1 MRGIGLLRRAAAC
14 PSCGTSCR
22 ALPSTRTSVSR
33 FSSSPRLWFSSTT
46 RVNIGDPPLNVEG
59 RSPAM
64 MSGKER
70 RWRAVHNRAE
80 LPKTP
85 CRTRFAPS
93 PTGYLH
99 LGSLRTALFNYLIA
113 KATGGQFILRVE
125 DTDQTRLV
133 PDAEERLFAD
143 LKWAGLSWDEGP
155 DVKGLYGPYRQSERL
170 DIYNQHT
177 DKLIEQGAAYRC
189 FCSPEDLDAHQRAAH
204 TRGGAT
210 AYPGTCR
217 SISPAESEERAA
229 RGDPFAVRFKS
240 SPEPVVAQDIVF
252 NRFQKAIPEEDFVI
266 RKRDGY
272 PTYHFA
278 NVIDDKLMEI
288 THVVR
293 GSEWL
298 VSTPKHV
305 ELYNAFGW
313 TPPQFAHVGLLV
325 NSNRE
330 KLSKRHDG
338 VNMTWYQ
345 DQNILPATLLNFA
358 ALLGWHSTRTNDVM
372 TLQDL
377 VKNFTFNF
385 SRGDIIV
392 SFDKLRFLQEKHMRL
407 LIDKDPPDAP
417 LLSQYLLR
425 PMVTSIVQAEAR
437 RVILPPTASPYAKPP
452 VQVESTPDSGSSN
465 TAADLLDNIS
475 AQHEPT
481 PVSKSPDPVVE
492 EPFAGPLVPALQS
505 SQPVERLTYL
515 LAVLRATRLPDPDIA
530 EYILKNKYLFWK
542 IRKAT
547 LSQEWDKARKT
558 FKRVT
563 LNGVLTPPRDISKF
577 LVARFG
583 SVPEQDWTL
592 EVLGPLIKTTVQQ
605 IQYLDLKTD
614 AIVPNGGYL
623 FLRIALQAMLP
634 GPAISQVMLTLGRH
648 ETMCRLIRLA
658 EVFQWDVKSRM
669 KPTLEETIQA
679 AIMSPIQNHPTTAA
693 AAAAATTVPKSV

>member
-22 ALPSTRTSVSR
+22 VLPSTSTSTSR
-33 FSSSPRLWFSSTT
+33 FASSRRLWFSSTP
-46 RVNIGDPPLNVEG
+46 RVSLGEAPSLDG
-59 RSPAM
+59 RNPSM

-70 RWRAVHNRAE
+70 RWRALQNRAE

-170 DIYNQHT
+170 GIYNQHT
-177 DKLIEQGAAYRC
+177 DKLIAQGSAYRC
-189 FCSPEDLDAHQRAAH
+189 FCSPDDLDAHQRAAH
-204 TRGGAT
+204 TKGDAT
-210 AYPGTCR
+210 GYPGTCR

-240 SPEPVVAQDIVF
+240 SKEPAVVQDIVF
-252 NRFQKAIPEEDFVI
+252 NRFQKAVSEEDFVI

-407 LIDKDPPDAP
+407 LIDKNPPDAS
-417 LLSQYLLR
+417 LLNKHLFK
-425 PMVTSIVQAEAR
+425 PIVTSIVQAE
-437 RVILPPTASPYAKPP
+437 
-452 VQVESTPDSGSSN
+452 SSRLQDP
-465 TAADLLDNIS
+465 AEPALDL
-475 AQHEPT
+475 E
-481 PVSKSPDPVVE
+481 SPDAVPG
-492 EPFAGPLVPALQS
+492 PFAGPLVPALQS
-505 SQPVERLTYL
+505 SRPDDRFDYL
-515 LAVLRATRLPDPDIA
+515 LAVLRATRLPEPDMA
-530 EYILKNKYLFWK
+530 EYVLKNRYLFWK

-547 LSQEWDKARKT
+547 LTHEWDKARST
-558 FKRVT
+558 LKRVT
-563 LNGVLTPPRDISKF
+563 LNGVLTPPRDIAKF
-577 LVARFG
+577 LVAKFG
-583 SVPEQDWTL
+583 AVPEQDWTL
-592 EVLGPLIKTTVQQ
+592 EVLGPLIKATVQE
-605 IQYLDLKTD
+605 IQYLDLQTD
-614 AIVPNGGYL
+614 ATVTTGGYI
-623 FLRIALQAMLP
+623 FLRVALQGMMP
-634 GPAISQVMLTLGRH
+634 GPAIGQVMVTLGRK
-648 ETMCRLIRLA
+648 ETLCRLVRLA
-658 EVFQWDVKSRM
+658 EVFQWNVKSKL
-669 KPTLEETIQA
+669 KPTLEDTIKA
-679 AIMSPIQNHPTTAA
+679 ATMSPVQNQPIT
-693 AAAAATTVPKSV
+693 ATTVSKSV